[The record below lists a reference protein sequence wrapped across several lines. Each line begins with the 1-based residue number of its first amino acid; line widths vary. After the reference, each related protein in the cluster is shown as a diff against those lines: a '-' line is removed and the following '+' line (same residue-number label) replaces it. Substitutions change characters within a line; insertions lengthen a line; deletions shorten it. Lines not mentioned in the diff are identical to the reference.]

1 MMSRCIMKNT
11 LLILYYYACTNTLW
25 SKRRVHT
32 CVCVCVCFECV
43 VFGVILLLN
52 ATILIHSS
60 PAYLRKRIFASC
72 RPRKFRFLYNQECY

>member
-60 PAYLRKRIFASC
+60 PAYSRKKNIC
-72 RPRKFRFLYNQECY
+72 IL